1 MKRGVLGAAVMILLM
16 GCGQDHYAQWKN
28 LDVVYASQ
36 VPIYPGAE
44 VEDAMGGNY
53 YGESLDEHVSESI
66 SYFFKI
72 DPKDYEK
79 MVAFYDKELP
89 NAQRTVN
96 EDGEVRFELVPK
108 GAESGEKVW
117 VTIGKDRLQITEE
130 TKPGK
135 HKDS

>member
-1 MKRGVLGAAVMILLM
+1 
-16 GCGQDHYAQWKN
+16 
-28 LDVVYASQ
+28 
-36 VPIYPGAE
+36 
-44 VEDAMGGNY
+44 
-53 YGESLDEHVSESI
+53 
-66 SYFFKI
+66 
-72 DPKDYEK
+72 
-79 MVAFYDKELP
+79 VAFYDKELP